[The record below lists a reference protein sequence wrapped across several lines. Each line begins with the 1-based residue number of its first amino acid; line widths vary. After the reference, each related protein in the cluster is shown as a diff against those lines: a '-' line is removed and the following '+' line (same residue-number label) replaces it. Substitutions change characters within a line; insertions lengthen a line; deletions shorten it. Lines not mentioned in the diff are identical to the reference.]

1 MTDTP
6 DDLVKC
12 VFWLAI
18 DEDGDYVVT
27 IDGANL
33 GDEAGHLMP
42 GYRTIE
48 VTVRARPPTD
58 ARWLAEYVPGWES
71 VPARWELRDRVEW

>member
-33 GDEAGHLMP
+33 DDEAGHLMP

-58 ARWLAEYVPGWES
+58 AR
-71 VPARWELRDRVEW
+71 VEVTAPDAPVGEATASIGHE